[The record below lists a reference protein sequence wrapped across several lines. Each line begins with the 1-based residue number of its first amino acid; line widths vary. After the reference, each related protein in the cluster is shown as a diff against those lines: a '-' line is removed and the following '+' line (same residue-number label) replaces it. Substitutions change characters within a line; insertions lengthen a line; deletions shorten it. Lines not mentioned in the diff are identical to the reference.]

1 MIKKIIKHKR
11 STIVIVCGKSGKR
24 QEAQLAQSRC
34 IIFKC
39 QCRLLYH
46 ICVSLFVVFFP
57 NLLKVLSHQS
67 SLCSDMHS
75 LWIQIKCKSLIS
87 LLAWEGGGCR
97 EGDHICVF
105 RNQTLSPCVSHH
117 STPLLLSVKS
127 QKRLCA
133 AGVGCGRVLTV
144 LLSSLAALRRMSCG
158 LGRGG
163 RICVGQQSQEKIW
176 GKTFMRF
183 KGSILMVALMI
194 PWKEKNLMRKKN
206 HSLPHKDKI

>member
-87 LLAWEGGGCR
+87 LLAWGGVGR
-97 EGDHICVF
+97 GITYAYLEIKPFLPVF
-105 RNQTLSPCVSHH
+105 LI
-117 STPLLLSVKS
+117 TPLLFSWVWNRRSV
-127 QKRLCA
+127 CA
-133 AGVGCGRVLTV
+133 LLAWAVGVVLTV

-163 RICVGQQSQEKIW
+163 RICVGQQSPNIRKDL
-176 GKTFMRF
+176 R
-183 KGSILMVALMI
+183 
-194 PWKEKNLMRKKN
+194 KNL
-206 HSLPHKDKI
+206 HEV